1 MLRTSAALLCTSG
14 GGGPARSK
22 ASSSRLRDTKV
33 SWSEYFK
40 RASSKRRTYGIGPM
54 ISLVVSSLNANNT
67 GLLARLAL
75 AFMMLYGAAAWLS
88 GKMSIYNERLPLAQR
103 WHFFP
108 GSRKWTQITLIER
121 FKDHEDD
128 SVEIFRFALPNSYDY
143 TGYAPVMSVQLSTHN
158 ESSNEPAI
166 RRWFT
171 PISHPEERGVIEFAI
186 KEADPGRFRA
196 RIRDMRRGDV
206 LFMGRWMKEF
216 EYRPNE
222 YDEIGMIAS
231 TGGVSVA
238 LQLLKYI
245 ESNSAVDRTKFTLLY
260 CTSKEASIPVRNIL
274 EGYVGRNPGQFNVE
288 YNTVHTNAKI
298 KYNTVREIVD
308 PVPAERIH
316 HGFLGYETL
325 SKVLPP
331 PANPSAFYRS
341 GRSQTTTSQ
350 DGKKPN
356 NKLLIC
362 VPEVMQSPLCGK
374 VMRIGNATYF
384 DTRLF
389 GLRWHGLLPEM
400 GYTSNE
406 AYRFGYSKQP
416 VNLFY

>member
-1 MLRTSAALLCTSG
+1 
-14 GGGPARSK
+14 
-22 ASSSRLRDTKV
+22 
-33 SWSEYFK
+33 
-40 RASSKRRTYGIGPM
+40 
-54 ISLVVSSLNANNT
+54 
-67 GLLARLAL
+67 
-75 AFMMLYGAAAWLS
+75 MMLYGAAGWLS
-88 GKMSIYNERLPLAQR
+88 GKMSTYNERLPFAQR

-108 GSRKWTQITLIER
+108 GSRKWTQITLIDR
-121 FKDHEDD
+121 VKDHEDD
-128 SVEIFRFALPNSYDY
+128 TVEIFRFALPNSYDY
-143 TGYAPVMSVQLSTHN
+143 AGYAPVMSVQLSTHN
-158 ESSNEPAI
+158 ESSSEPAI

-186 KEADPGRFRA
+186 KEADPGRFRT

-216 EYRPNE
+216 QYRPNE
-222 YDEIGMIAS
+222 HDEIGIIAS

-245 ESNSAVDRTKFTLLY
+245 EANSAVDHTKLTLLY
-260 CTSKEASIPVRNIL
+260 CTAKEAAIPVRNIL
-274 EGYVGRNPGQFNVE
+274 EGYVSRNPGQFNVE
-288 YNTVHTNAKI
+288 YNAVHRNAKI
-298 KYNTVREIVD
+298 KHNVVNEIVD
-308 PVPAERIH
+308 PVPAERLH
-316 HGFLGYETL
+316 FGFLGYETL

-331 PANPSAFYRS
+331 PARPSVYYRKGG
-341 GRSQTTTSQ
+341 GRAVVGGDES
-350 DGKKPN
+350 GKKPN

-384 DTRLF
+384 DTRMF
-389 GLRWHGLLPEM
+389 GLRWHGLLPEL
-400 GYTSNE
+400 GYSSSE